1 LTQIASTRILKE
13 KKKSSIKENN
23 EDFEEEWFND
33 GV

>member
-1 LTQIASTRILKE
+1 LKE